1 VSQLPA
7 WLLRKLETQLWFKNL
22 LIKSPNEVICQVCAL
37 MIHWVGLSKKDLQ
50 DLLQESAKL
59 LLRDVSAKLE
69 NMVDEQEEDND
80 EELGRNQGGRQ

>member
-1 VSQLPA
+1 
-7 WLLRKLETQLWFKNL
+7 
-22 LIKSPNEVICQVCAL
+22 